1 MEKYTVDERIYKN
14 IKTGMNVIDRDEY
27 SSILVAISQLASDTV
42 KKTLGPYAHTTIIDD
57 GTFTYPTK
65 DGWSVLNR
73 LRFSDP
79 IYNTLFKLIKDISFR
94 IVNKVGD
101 GTTTAIVAANH
112 FLKILNKYIED
123 SHKDTAMIPFRQADL
138 VRGIDIARDLVV
150 EKLKSPKYCHKID
163 PASDLSDIC
172 NIAYISSNGDEE
184 LAYAIHDIYSQ
195 TKNPNILVQFGNTK
209 DLQYEIRKGY
219 RLDCK
224 FLNYKG
230 YINTDDG
237 YYKNPSNEPMLVAVF
252 NHNVTY
258 TKHMEFISGIINYA
272 NASRRLV
279 VIMAPYFDDVMS
291 SVLQSKIEAIFQAHQ
306 IPSIFLIQTAMS
318 TTVQKDYVDDFCLL
332 TGARIID
339 EAKVK
344 AFNVMSHNEKSKP
357 EDRIDDDILEVQEY
371 KLLDSAGQIISSCF
385 GTIKDIAIASSH
397 LTLTDFDR
405 TPMYINTL
413 KELEEKFQKARDK
426 ANKDV
431 TNLNNDY
438 MDLYQRYTR
447 LVGTMGVISVGGISE
462 LERHCKKDSVD
473 DAVLACRSAFEEGFV
488 AGLNAATLSAIDEC
502 SREIIDIAGS
512 EGLNENAAFVAKALS
527 MMFDTFYATSKD
539 VLLNKY
545 PNDDHLWGNTD
556 KISGDVI
563 IGCVAGFNQTGKARA
578 FNIVTETYDTE
589 DHYTV
594 INSVS
599 TDVEIIYAMCSI
611 LTLILSSDQF
621 LSINRT
627 YDKREAMNDALE
639 TKVSN
644 EVAVWNGIFA
654 ALDKYAQDNPNGAI
668 AKIANGIGGNG
679 LSDLFPGIPY
689 DPSFVQPTYEKVY
702 ETGDQP
708 PYDDGFTISD
718 TDTDPNI
725 HSV

>member
-1 MEKYTVDERIYKN
+1 MYK
-14 IKTGMNVIDRDEY
+14 
-27 SSILVAISQLASDTV
+27 
-42 KKTLGPYAHTTIIDD
+42 
-57 GTFTYPTK
+57 
-65 DGWSVLNR
+65 
-73 LRFSDP
+73 
-79 IYNTLFKLIKDISFR
+79 
-94 IVNKVGD
+94 
-101 GTTTAIVAANH
+101 
-112 FLKILNKYIED
+112 
-123 SHKDTAMIPFRQADL
+123 RQ
-138 VRGIDIARDLVV
+138 
-150 EKLKSPKYCHKID
+150 
-163 PASDLSDIC
+163 
-172 NIAYISSNGDEE
+172 
-184 LAYAIHDIYSQ
+184 
-195 TKNPNILVQFGNTK
+195 
-209 DLQYEIRKGY
+209 
-219 RLDCK
+219 
-224 FLNYKG
+224 
-230 YINTDDG
+230 
-237 YYKNPSNEPMLVAVF
+237 
-252 NHNVTY
+252 
-258 TKHMEFISGIINYA
+258 
-272 NASRRLV
+272 
-279 VIMAPYFDDVMS
+279 
-291 SVLQSKIEAIFQAHQ
+291 
-306 IPSIFLIQTAMS
+306 
-318 TTVQKDYVDDFCLL
+318 
-332 TGARIID
+332 
-339 EAKVK
+339 
-344 AFNVMSHNEKSKP
+344 
-357 EDRIDDDILEVQEY
+357 
-371 KLLDSAGQIISSCF
+371 
-385 GTIKDIAIASSH
+385 H
-397 LTLTDFDR
+397 LTFTDFDK

-413 KELEEKFQKARDK
+413 KELEADFQKARDK

-431 TNLNNDY
+431 TNLNNEY

-488 AGLNAATLSAIDEC
+488 AGLNASTLSAIEEC
-502 SREIIDIAGS
+502 SRDIIDNAGP
-512 EGLNENAAFVAKALS
+512 EGLDEHDAFVATALS

-545 PNDDHLWGNTD
+545 PNNAHIWGDMD
-556 KISGDVI
+556 KTTSDII
-563 IGCVAGFNQTGKARA
+563 IGCAAQFNPTRKARA
-578 FNIVTETYDTE
+578 FNVVTETYDTE

-708 PYDDGFTISD
+708 PYDDGFTISV